1 MTIVQPASGTVHS
14 VTCFSGHNLSRG
26 DETLGRK
33 KKKKEMLKRK
43 KTEKKER

>member
-33 KKKKEMLKRK
+33 KKMEMLKRK